1 MELGISSYSYF
12 GAKSA
17 SFSMDDAIKHA
28 KSTGFDG
35 MEFSYGERHGDLSC
49 IDSMKY
55 FSDKCAESGLKT
67 YCCNGGINLMAQ
79 DMKEQIENGKA
90 LVDAAKAFGAPMA
103 RCDTIGGDFGES
115 GFGGIRAAI
124 KRIAEGIGVVA
135 DYANEN
141 GIKLLVENHGRIMQ
155 DSIIVEELINT
166 VNRPYYGAL
175 VDIGNFMCADED
187 SAKGVGRMSR
197 YAMHVHVKD
206 FHFKSGNEIFL
217 PSAGWFKTRGGNY
230 LRGAMLGHGQVPVY
244 QCIKTLADNG
254 YNGALSLEFEGV
266 ESTLFAIE
274 ESYKVLSKALELA
287 GVQK

>member
-35 MEFSYGERHGDLSC
+35 MEFLYGERHGDLSC

-67 YCCNGGINLMAQ
+67 
-79 DMKEQIENGKA
+79 NGKA

-217 PSAGWFKTRGGNY
+217 PSAGWFRTRGGNY